1 MSHQDPLVCKGLT
14 SLLICPAVPA
24 AVSHD
29 SYGVTPAAA
38 TLLYMLCICSWAA
51 LVEMLEA
58 PAPPSA
64 APATLLKKEDE
75 VWDWLGLVSW
85 VAVAEAVLEVVKGY
99 SELEPTI

>member
-1 MSHQDPLVCKGLT
+1 MSQ
-14 SLLICPAVPA
+14 
-24 AVSHD
+24 D

-38 TLLYMLCICSWAA
+38 TLLYMLCICSCAA
-51 LVEMLEA
+51 LVEMPEA
-58 PAPPSA
+58 VPPSA
-64 APATLLKKEDE
+64 APAPATLLKKEDE